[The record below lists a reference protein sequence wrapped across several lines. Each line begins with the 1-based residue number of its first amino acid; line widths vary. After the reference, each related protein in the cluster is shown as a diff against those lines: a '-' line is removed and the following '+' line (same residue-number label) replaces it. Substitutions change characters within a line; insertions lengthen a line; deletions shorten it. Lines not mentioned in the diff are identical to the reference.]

1 MGALSVYFDASVL
14 VSFFTE
20 DSFSSRA
27 DQAFRGHAIIP
38 AVSDFGAAEFAS
50 AVARHVRMQI
60 LSAREAREVFSDF
73 DAWVA
78 RTAARIETTP
88 ADIRAA
94 EAILRRLNQTLRTPD
109 AIHIAI
115 AQRIGA
121 ELATFDIRM
130 LECAA
135 ALGTKVYS
143 I

>member
-1 MGALSVYFDASVL
+1 MSVYFDASVL

-27 DQAFRGHAIIP
+27 DQAFRGHAIVP

-50 AVARHVRMQI
+50 AIARHVRMRL
-60 LSAREAREVFSDF
+60 LSSGEAREVFSDF

-78 RTAARIETTP
+78 RTGARIETTP

-94 EAILRRLNQTLRTPD
+94 EAVLRHLGLTLRTPD

-115 AQRIGA
+115 AHRIGA
-121 ELATFDIRM
+121 ELATFDVRM
-130 LECAA
+130 SECAA
-135 ALGTKVYS
+135 AMGTKVYS